1 MAVHPPSST
10 VTSQTANSA
19 HADRPGSLRV
29 HQFHGLRPGPRLIVL
44 GAVHGNEV
52 AGPLAIGQALAEL
65 DAGRWR
71 IERGVVTF
79 VPVTNPLAHALGQRT
94 GDRNLNRNLRPT
106 AVPQDFEDRIANV
119 LCPLL
124 DAHEVLLDLHSFNS
138 PGEAFTL
145 FGPEDNTGDLEPF
158 AHATDEARL
167 ARHLGPRRIVEG
179 WLRSYE
185 AGVARRRA
193 RARGAGQSLDT
204 DANYGVGTTEYMRS
218 RGGWGVT
225 LECGQHADPKAP
237 DVGLQAIRQ
246 TLALL
251 GMVAWAPDAPAND
264 HEVLRLEEVTDRL
277 HPEDRFVK
285 EWTSFD
291 AVKAGEVIGLRHDG
305 TPVTAPADG
314 RIVFPN
320 VRAEPGHEWFYFAQP
335 SPRRLV

>member
-1 MAVHPPSST
+1 MSDQPTHPAP
-10 VTSQTANSA
+10 AE
-19 HADRPGSLRV
+19 RPCSLRV
-29 HQFHGLRPGPRLIVL
+29 HQFHGLRPGIRLIVL

-52 AGPLAIGQALAEL
+52 AGPLAIDRALAEL

-71 IERGVVTF
+71 IERGLVTF

-106 AVPQDFEDRIANV
+106 AVPQDFEDRIGNV

-124 DAHEVLLDLHSFNS
+124 DTHDVLLDLHSFNG

-158 AHATDEARL
+158 AHAADEVRL

-179 WLRSYE
+179 WLRTYE

-193 RARGAGQSLDT
+193 RARSAGQSLDT

-251 GMVAWAPDAPAND
+251 GLVARAPDPPATD
-264 HEVLRLEEVTDRL
+264 HEVLRLEEVIDRL
-277 HPEDRFVK
+277 HPEDRFAR

-291 AVKAGEVIGLRHDG
+291 ALKAGEPIGMRHDG
-305 TPVTAPADG
+305 TVVAAPADG

-320 VRAEPGHEWFYFAQP
+320 ARAEPGHEWFYFA
-335 SPRRLV
+335 RLSARSLR

>member
-1 MAVHPPSST
+1 MPDTAPST
-10 VTSQTANSA
+10 PAAPTAPA
-19 HADRPGSLRV
+19 RPSSLRV

-52 AGPLAIGQALAEL
+52 AGPMAIGRALAEL

-71 IERGVVTF
+71 IERGMVTF

-106 AVPQDFEDRIANV
+106 AVPQDFEDRIGNV

-124 DAHEVLLDLHSFNS
+124 DAHDVLLDLHSFNG

-145 FGPEDNTGDLEPF
+145 FGPEDNQGDLEPF
-158 AHATDEARL
+158 AHAADEARL

-179 WLRSYE
+179 WLRTYE

-193 RARGAGQSLDT
+193 RARSAGQSLDT

-251 GMVAWAPDAPAND
+251 GLVAWAPEPPAQD
-264 HEVLRLEEVTDRL
+264 HEVLRLE
-277 HPEDRFVK
+277 
-285 EWTSFD
+285 
-291 AVKAGEVIGLRHDG
+291 
-305 TPVTAPADG
+305 
-314 RIVFPN
+314 
-320 VRAEPGHEWFYFAQP
+320 
-335 SPRRLV
+335 